1 VRDITPT
8 PILMLTARDDIA
20 DRVKG
25 LDAGADDYLVKPF
38 ALDELLARIRAAL
51 RRMALNQPEP
61 APATPAVMHVAGLTL
76 DCGAHVI
83 RRGTLTTFLSTTE
96 LRLLQLFMLHPGQ
109 VLSRDLLMD
118 RVWGCDFMGESNV
131 LEVYVRYLRV
141 KTEQEGLPRLIH
153 TVRGTGYVLSE

>member
-1 VRDITPT
+1 
-8 PILMLTARDDIA
+8 MLTARDDNA
-20 DRVKG
+20 DRGKG

-38 ALDELLARIRAAL
+38 AVDELLARVRAVL
-51 RRMALNQPEP
+51 RRTTMNHVEP
-61 APATPAVMHVAGLTL
+61 PTTPQVFTFAGLTL

-83 RRGTLTTFLSTTE
+83 RRGDLTTFLSTTE

-109 VLSRDLLMD
+109 VLSRDLLME
-118 RVWGCDFMGESNV
+118 RVWGIDFTGESNV

-153 TVRGTGYVLSE
+153 TVRGAGYVLSA